1 MIYKLFL
8 FESCRFLLWKY
19 WRKITRI
26 KNCLNLEKQKY
37 LPHYCSNKGLKGTVV
52 NLLCPHLNYN
62 EILKKII
69 MIIIITTIIMII
81 IITRMKAIIIPS
93 ILVGLHI
100 IYFFWFRCHHPKR
113 FKNNILYILSS
124 LLSTCIYLM
133 LL

>member
-52 NLLCPHLNYN
+52 NLLRPYLNYN
-62 EILKKII
+62 EIIK
-69 MIIIITTIIMII
+69 
-81 IITRMKAIIIPS
+81 
-93 ILVGLHI
+93 
-100 IYFFWFRCHHPKR
+100 
-113 FKNNILYILSS
+113 KNNNDNNNNNNNNNDKNNNKNESNNN
-124 LLSTCIYLM
+124 T
-133 LL
+133 